1 MTIAFAVGVTLLLFI
16 LFVIGVVIDDA
27 GLCGVV
33 AVIGIVWC
41 GFGLGLFGTTEPSRS
56 YPTELVE
63 VSVIEINEQSDGSF
77 SLFLE
82 NGETIQFDRINQLV
96 FKSAKK
102 LVFET
107 GRKNLYGSKLEDRFD
122 EVKSKIAI
130 LKPNNP

>member
-1 MTIAFAVGVTLLLFI
+1 MTIAFAVGFTMMLLG
-16 LFVIGVVIDDA
+16 LFVIAVVVEEVELCVAAIIV
-27 GLCGVV
+27 GLF
-33 AVIGIVWC
+33 WC
-41 GFGLGLFGTTEPSRS
+41 TLGLGIFGTIEPSRS